1 MDDPF
6 KLFIFIM
13 IHGGTGALGL
23 ALLAFGF
30 VVAKSRAGAI
40 FVAIVAGV
48 FIAMQVFLYWFLS
61 DMARTWSGRG
71 FPWLVWSSGA
81 AGVAA
86 LAAYVFWKLK
96 RIRPG
101 EEKAFSADFLANA
114 VVGLVVAYVAMV
126 IGLRVAYTLN
136 STHWEWLAQP
146 QFLLTLAA
154 GLLIAWGIAQRMRW
168 AWWAALAAA
177 AWKLF
182 HLGWWIW
189 NHPVDPLAGFFTG
202 AGLQVLLLLTIV
214 ALLVVPSVRRACFR
228 MEPV

>member
-1 MDDPF
+1 MDDPL
-6 KLFIFIM
+6 KLFVFVM

-23 ALLAFGF
+23 GLLALGF
-30 VVAKSRAGAI
+30 FVAKSRAGAV
-40 FVAIVAGV
+40 FVAIVAAV
-48 FIAMQVFLYWFLS
+48 LIAMQVFLYGFLS
-61 DMARTWSGRG
+61 DMARTWSGKG

-86 LAAYVFWKLK
+86 LAAYLFWKLK
-96 RIRPG
+96 SIRPG
-101 EEKAFSADFLANA
+101 EERAFSADILANA
-114 VVGLVVAYVAMV
+114 AVGLVVAYVTMV
-126 IGLRVAYTLN
+126 IGLRVIYAHSATR
-136 STHWEWLAQP
+136 WEWLAQP

-154 GLLIAWGIAQRMRW
+154 GVLIAWGIAQRMRW

-189 NHPVDPLAGFFTG
+189 NHPVDPLAGLFTG
-202 AGLQVLLLLTIV
+202 AGLQALLLLTIV